1 AVKMGKQYALTE
13 KKGVPFGIL
22 IGKDDEKNGTLTLKN
37 LKTREQ
43 QAGLSVMQAASII
56 LKKN

>member
-1 AVKMGKQYALTE
+1 MAYG
-13 KKGVPFGIL
+13 GHGIPP
-22 IGKDDEKNGTLTLKN
+22 DEKNGTLTLKN

>member
-1 AVKMGKQYALTE
+1 MGKQYALTE

>member
-1 AVKMGKQYALTE
+1 
-13 KKGVPFGIL
+13 KGVPFGIL